1 MTKTSIKH
9 DYKHTQQKKT
19 RKNIKI
25 LKPSVFIPITL
36 LIAISIAI
44 PSWQRHQKTKN
55 TTNLAQQH
63 APHIQMTTSDLQISG

>member
-9 DYKHTQQKKT
+9 DYKHTQKQT

-44 PSWQRHQKTKN
+44 PSWQHYQQTKS
-55 TTNLAQQH
+55 TTNLAQKH
-63 APHIQMTTSDLQISG
+63 APHIQMATSDLQISG